1 MPAWRI
7 WAEGRA
13 TLSELETSW
22 SLEDV
27 YDANDVLTMMD
38 AQQAEQPKSGQA
50 PEFGDQ

>member
-13 TLSELETSW
+13 TLTELETSW

-27 YDANDVLTMMD
+27 YDANDILTMMD
-38 AQQAEQPKSGQA
+38 AQQSEKIPSGQA
-50 PEFGDQ
+50 SEFGDS